1 LIGRPALLLVFVS
14 LICQE
19 ESVLLEEELK
29 TDAFLI
35 VHGPSV
41 LEKTLTMAEMA
52 RTFVEVTHTQD
63 GIHNCAYNQDH
74 SDYS

>member
-1 LIGRPALLLVFVS
+1 MIGRLVLLLVFVS
-14 LICQE
+14 LICQV
-19 ESVLLEEELK
+19 ESVVLEELK

-52 RTFVEVTHTQD
+52 RTFLEVSHTQD
-63 GIHNCAYNQDH
+63 RIYNCAYNQDH

>member
-1 LIGRPALLLVFVS
+1 
-14 LICQE
+14 
-19 ESVLLEEELK
+19 VLLEEELK

-63 GIHNCAYNQDH
+63 RIYNCAYNQDH

>member
-1 LIGRPALLLVFVS
+1 MIGRLALLLVFVS
-14 LICQE
+14 LICQV
-19 ESVLLEEELK
+19 ESVLLEELK

-52 RTFVEVTHTQD
+52 RTFVEVTYTQD
-63 GIHNCAYNQDH
+63 RIYNCAYNQDH